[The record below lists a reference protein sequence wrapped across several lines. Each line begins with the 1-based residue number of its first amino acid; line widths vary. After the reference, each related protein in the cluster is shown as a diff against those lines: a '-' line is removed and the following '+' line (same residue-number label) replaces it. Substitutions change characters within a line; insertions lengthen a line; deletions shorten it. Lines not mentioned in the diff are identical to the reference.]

1 MTPQEFKIYLNTPS
15 PNLQNY
21 SFYKAKKGDQITFHH
36 SFTNTKLKGEFIRYE
51 IMEMGTGLFKKFG
64 PKNFKKAKKVI
75 AKVNYNNLYNRNVKI
90 NLINEG
96 EAESIEIIK

>member
-1 MTPQEFKIYLNTPS
+1 
-15 PNLQNY
+15 
-21 SFYKAKKGDQITFHH
+21 
-36 SFTNTKLKGEFIRYE
+36 
-51 IMEMGTGLFKKFG
+51 MEMGTGLFKKFG